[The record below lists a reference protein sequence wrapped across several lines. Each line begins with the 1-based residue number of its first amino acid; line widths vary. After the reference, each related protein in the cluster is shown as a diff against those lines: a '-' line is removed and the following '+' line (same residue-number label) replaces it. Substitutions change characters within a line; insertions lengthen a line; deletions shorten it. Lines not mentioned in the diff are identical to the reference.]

1 MRAPGTGPRDTPRPP
16 PGAPDLLAHSGWAA
30 QGRGAAM
37 NGRVVHQ
44 EEVVRVHVA
53 ATTTTTAAGSSAN
66 SAPPPPRRAVLVDP
80 RGARI
85 TGPLTAEA
93 GGEFTFELI
102 ENYPSLGLSAVE
114 DGSGTIINWRG
125 ARGPTRVH
133 RYTRRDKDF
142 IDAEHNPSP
151 RTRPTVLDP
160 YLPTFQHLLCDLD
173 LVTSSLHL
181 KNYPVC
187 ENDLYD
193 VNSESPRPPTGMSS
207 QCRRFQSC
215 ERPQLALC
223 WHS

>member
-1 MRAPGTGPRDTPRPP
+1 M
-16 PGAPDLLAHSGWAA
+16 
-30 QGRGAAM
+30 
-37 NGRVVHQ
+37 
-44 EEVVRVHVA
+44 RVHVA
-53 ATTTTTAAGSSAN
+53 TTTITTTAAASASN
-66 SAPPPPRRAVLVDP
+66 SGPPPPPPRRVLLHDQ
-80 RGARI
+80 RGGRI
-85 TGPLTAEA
+85 TGPLTAQS

-125 ARGPTRVH
+125 SRGSTRTVRH
-133 RYTRRDKDF
+133 NRVKEDF
-142 IDAEHNPSP
+142 IDAEKNPSP

-193 VNSESPRPPTGMSS
+193 VNSECPRHVITDFSGPPRPVVVAGNFVFFYVGFVRICKSNT
-207 QCRRFQSC
+207 SC
-215 ERPQLALC
+215 F
-223 WHS
+223 HG